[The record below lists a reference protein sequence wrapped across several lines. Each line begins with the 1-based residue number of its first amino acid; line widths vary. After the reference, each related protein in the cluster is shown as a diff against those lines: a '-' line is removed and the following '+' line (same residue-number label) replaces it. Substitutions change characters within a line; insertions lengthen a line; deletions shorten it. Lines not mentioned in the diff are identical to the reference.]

1 MLIVPFFF
9 SFLGGSWEDI
19 EKWKEKGDDIE
30 RRIIFVH
37 QKTIKWIVPQKGIK
51 SRETS
56 DQSRYS
62 KNSCS
67 WWILFNFSSISIH
80 SSIKPIQKGFLS
92 SIQLGFKRV
101 AIESI
106 DLFNNEYF
114 QTNSKQ
120 FHHYKSNNLLL
131 GHILFVLQYSVLKL
145 SIHSVS
151 FFPWLYYYE
160 SMESFSLILQ
170 YLRFIENTDSNSEEI
185 QSTSLSSSIYLDS
198 LIYLLHK

>member
-1 MLIVPFFF
+1 MLIVPFFS
-9 SFLGGSWEDI
+9 SFLSGSWEDI

-30 RRIIFVH
+30 KRIVFVH
-37 QKTIKWIVPQKGIK
+37 QKTIKWIVPKKEIK

-56 DQSRYS
+56 DQSGYS

-67 WWILFNFSSISIH
+67 WWILSNFSSISIH

-131 GHILFVLQYSVLKL
+131 GHILFVLQYLML
-145 SIHSVS
+145 RLGIHSVS